1 MSRQREQQGPL
12 AGGDIRNDIKE
23 REEDAKVV
31 DKSWTSERG
40 DAPAGPPRRGRKS
53 LVLVATNL
61 PSDWA

>member
-1 MSRQREQQGPL
+1 LP
-12 AGGDIRNDIKE
+12 AGRDIWNDIKE
-23 REEDAKVV
+23 REEDTKVV
-31 DKSWTSERG
+31 SKSWRRSERGDARG